1 MLERAKSDE
10 GVRHV
15 LSAFLDAPHSGVGK
29 LQLSPH
35 SPDETSSCTLS
46 ESLSMQQ
53 SASGPRRGRGD
64 SESPRSG
71 GPGAAVPSQSSWLL
85 RGSSGSRR
93 ATPAEPSK

>member
-29 LQLSPH
+29 PQLSPH

-85 RGSSGSRR
+85 RGSSGNRR
-93 ATPAEPSK
+93 ATPAEP

>member
-29 LQLSPH
+29 PQLAPH
-35 SPDETSSCTLS
+35 SPDETSSCASVLS

-53 SASGPRRGRGD
+53 SASGPRRGRED
-64 SESPRSG
+64 SPVSG

-85 RGSSGSRR
+85 RGSSSSRR